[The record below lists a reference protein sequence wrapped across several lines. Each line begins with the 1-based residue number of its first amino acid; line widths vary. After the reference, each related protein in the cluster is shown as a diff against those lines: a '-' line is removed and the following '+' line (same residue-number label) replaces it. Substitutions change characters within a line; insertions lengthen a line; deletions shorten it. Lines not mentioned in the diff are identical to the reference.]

1 MILWA
6 WLIFLTGLTCLSFIL
21 SSMTVYSRLGSQ
33 FLHKYLDKDDVEVK
47 KRQRNKFINEY
58 LGRDGALVLR
68 IIAQNTS
75 DVLVNTLVSTLFKIY
90 SDSCEQN
97 DDDDDNHERIP
108 TNGLY
113 SRVNNQ
119 R

>member
-21 SSMTVYSRLGSQ
+21 SSMTVYSRFGSQ
-33 FLHKYLDKDDVEVK
+33 FLHKYLNKDGLKVEK
-47 KRQRNKFINEY
+47 HQRNKFINEY

-75 DVLVNTLVSTLFKIY
+75 DVLMSSLISTLFKIY
-90 SDSCEQN
+90 PESCEQYDS
-97 DDDDDNHERIP
+97 DDDDHKLIP

-113 SRVNNQ
+113 STVDN
-119 R
+119 